1 MEASYND
8 EIVLA
13 LLTALLKK
21 QDINEVYYWLQE
33 LKDYDLKPVLW
44 QIYYDFYYELN
55 ADFVV
60 PKQMLV
66 KQMLVKQ
73 MLVKQMLVKQMLTIL
88 FQLPATPLVFILC
101 QAKSSSPN
109 IIYKKTMINNKED
122 VRMYSFRCA
131 LKKQHYHNI
140 SYYGN
145 KLLNSYKAEEIA
157 KVICDYFKV
166 PVISKC
172 DDMRDDMQY
181 IMAVYGRASAA
192 NANTKVHAPIYD
204 DLTMISGEYTIP
216 NEIDSFRLK
225 RWQRKETD
233 DVLDRLS
240 NDPQFIALAL
250 KGASPLSPPFGAS
263 LGGNPQSPPFGG
275 NPQSPPLVETP
286 INSSTGLYKGELAP
300 KGGLGGL
307 APKGGLWGFPP
318 RLSLKRGGSGGIP
331 PIYIWSQLSA
341 SERKTFILPT
351 EAALQ
356 NFAAEAVILAAQ
368 SNEPIPQFGI
378 VWLLFV
384 FPQLGLKERELIS
397 YKMLNGYL

>member
-21 QDINEVYYWLQE
+21 QNINEVYYWLQE

-66 KQMLVKQ
+66 KQML
-73 MLVKQMLVKQMLTIL
+73 TIL

-101 QAKSSSPN
+101 QAKPSSPN

-192 NANTKVHAPIYD
+192 NANANVHAPIYD

-263 LGGNPQSPPFGG
+263 LGGNPQSPPFGAS
-275 NPQSPPLVETP
+275 PPSPPLGASSPLYNPVEELMGV
-286 INSSTGLYKGELAP
+286 STK
-300 KGGLGGL
+300 GL

-331 PIYIWSQLSA
+331 PLYIWSQLSA